1 MDAGFITGGALSSV
15 TESSV
20 SQNGALFPEVLLS
33 LNAEPIAPAKE
44 SRENLAMPPYRCSG
58 VSGFFAEIW
67 AISPVEPLFLFGK
80 FVSRGSILP
89 PPLNAAKGAEAHAIA
104 VATLLP
110 KNIRREIAMFTFS
123 LANVSEL
130 LTGLTW
136 EPGNC
141 ETGSW
146 DTGKKGRGN

>member
-44 SRENLAMPPYRCSG
+44 LRERLAMPPYRCSG

-67 AISPVEPLFLFGK
+67 AILPVEPLFLFGK
-80 FVSRGSILP
+80 SFSRGKTLP
-89 PPLNAAKGAEAHAIA
+89 PPARAANGAETHARA

-130 LTGLTW
+130 LAGLT
-136 EPGNC
+136 
-141 ETGSW
+141 
-146 DTGKKGRGN
+146 